1 MLDTQSDG
9 SLLASKSVE
18 QTEILIPEASNASY
32 KTKVMDP
39 GYKKFLK
46 THCAPFL
53 SCENFGST
61 VVSFF
66 PIISWL
72 PNYNFREDLVH
83 DIIGGFTVGVM
94 HVPQG
99 IAYAILSGVDPVIGL
114 YTSLFQAFV
123 YMFFGTSRHNS
134 IGSSAICSLM
144 TGLAVKEL
152 MESQGTIV
160 DGAGLDSSYGNG
172 SLPGDKTSNVVT
184 PLAITTTITFCIG
197 IIEFFMAFLRLDFIA
212 SYFSDQLVTGFM
224 TGASVHVLIAQFKN
238 LFDIKGLQPRNA
250 TYFQAF
256 LRTYD
261 LFANILYANWQTVV
275 VSALSIAFL
284 CMGKEFLNP
293 VIKKH
298 WKLSVPIP
306 FELILV
312 IITTIVSYF
321 CLSAGWSNVK
331 VVQKVPTGFP
341 TPRVPHF
348 NLISPELFIQAF
360 GIAMVN
366 VALHISI
373 AKMFSKKFKYS
384 VDSRQELY
392 GISFSA
398 LAAGFF
404 PVYPAS
410 SALARSLVNV
420 ESGSRTLLSNLFSS
434 LLLVSVIAYFAQWL
448 QTLPMCVLSAVIVV
462 ALRKTLLKFMELPD
476 LWRLSKLDFSVW
488 IVSFT
493 VTVCWNVMPGLGISI
508 VYALFTA
515 IIRMQWSHWQMV
527 DGQENTSTNPLRQDT
542 KMFRF
547 ESPLVFLNME
557 RFKTCVEK
565 ALAQSYSSCSRDSSI
580 KRFIIDCSGISF
592 VDVMGINAFKEVYLD
607 LKEKEIET
615 YFVGAN
621 DSVNAMFHSSGLF
634 KTVPESCVIRS
645 LSELV

>member
-1 MLDTQSDG
+1 MPDTRDG
-9 SLLASKSVE
+9 SLPPSTTSE
-18 QTEILIPEASNASY
+18 QTEILIPGGSRTPCQD
-32 KTKVMDP
+32 KTADRK
-39 GYKKFLK
+39 YKKFLQ
-46 THCAPFL
+46 THCSPFL
-53 SCENFGST
+53 SCQNFGST
-61 VVSFF
+61 VLSFF

-72 PNYNFREDLVH
+72 PKYNIKEDLVH

-144 TGLAVKEL
+144 TGLAVREL
-152 MESQGTIV
+152 MASQGTPV
-160 DGAGLDSSYGNG
+160 QDLGERNG
-172 SLPGDKTSNVVT
+172 TIPGQEDPSPAVT

-238 LFDIKGLQPRNA
+238 LFDIQGLQPRNA

-261 LFANILYANWQTVV
+261 LLANILYANWQTVG
-275 VSALSIAFL
+275 VSAASIAFL
-284 CMGKEFLNP
+284 YIGKEYLNP

-298 WKLSVPIP
+298 FKLPVPIP

-321 CLSAGWSNVK
+321 CLSAGWSTVK
-331 VVQKVPTGFP
+331 VVQEVPTGFP
-341 TPRVPHF
+341 APHVPHF
-348 NLISPELFIQAF
+348 HLISPELFVQAF

-398 LAAGFF
+398 LVAGFF

-420 ESGSRTLLSNLFSS
+420 EAGSRTLLSNLFSS

-462 ALRKTLLKFMELPD
+462 ALRKTLLKFKELPD

-488 IVSFT
+488 VVSFT
-493 VTVCWNVMPGLGISI
+493 VTVCWNVMPGLGVSI

-515 IIRMQWSHWQMV
+515 IIRMQWCRWQADEMHEK
-527 DGQENTSTNPLRQDT
+527 DAEADLLLKDT
-542 KMFRF
+542 LVFRF
-547 ESPLVFLNME
+547 ESPLVFLNVE
-557 RFKTCVEK
+557 RFQACVEK
-565 ALAQSYSSCSRDSSI
+565 ALNHSYSSCPSDSSP
-580 KRFIIDCSGISF
+580 KRFVIDCSGISF
-592 VDVMGINAFKEVYLD
+592 VDSMGINALKEVYAD
-607 LKEKEIET
+607 LKERGISV
-615 YFVGAN
+615 YLAAAN
-621 DSVNAMFHSSGLF
+621 DSVTAMFHSSGLLR
-634 KTVPESCVIRS
+634 TVPDSNVIRS
-645 LSELV
+645 LSELR